1 MRQTITI
8 PGRLPGM
15 NEYSAAQRGNR
26 YKGAQMKAAAQRLIE
41 GCITSGRI
49 RPASG
54 PVTLHYRFFEPNC
67 RRDLDN
73 IAGFAHKV
81 TQDALV
87 SCGILTDD
95 GWKEIKGFTDVFAVD
110 RNQPRIEVDIEE
122 GGGANVEAA
131 E

>member
-15 NEYSAAQRGNR
+15 NEYSSAQRGNR
-26 YKGAQMKAAAQRLIE
+26 YKGAQMKADAQRLVE
-41 GCITSGRI
+41 GCIIGGRI
-49 RPASG
+49 RPASA

-122 GGGANVEAA
+122 GGGANVEVA